1 MPLWNHVE
9 GVMGAVVAA
18 ASCALL
24 ITAADAARPETVES
38 FTTAPARRPSFL
50 RALSAAAAL
59 FIVRWFLLL
68 PRSLARSVR
77 VSECGLKL

>member
-38 FTTAPARRPSFL
+38 FTTAPAPAPASCRPPQPHF
-50 RALSAAAAL
+50 
-59 FIVRWFLLL
+59 
-68 PRSLARSVR
+68 
-77 VSECGLKL
+77 